1 MRIKPRSANIP
12 DHKYRFSG
20 VGPARAARRTQPT
33 PATMSVFTLYPE
45 RTVVSLPRTPHE
57 PWADDPAARST
68 PARPARPPPPTPPP
82 PPAPGPPQPRR
93 ARAPSPL
100 APPAPQTPP
109 PTTPRPGAV
118 PPPPRA
124 PAPQP
129 ARP

>member
-45 RTVVSLPRTPHE
+45 RTVVSLPRTPHGQR
-57 PWADDPAARST
+57 ADDPAARRS
-68 PARPARPPPPTPPP
+68 PARPARPPPRPAAAPPAPAPPPPP
-82 PPAPGPPQPRR
+82 PPAPPLHP
-93 ARAPSPL
+93 ARP
-100 APPAPQTPP
+100 
-109 PTTPRPGAV
+109 

-124 PAPQP
+124 PPPAHPPPSPRPPPAPPPQP